1 MDISMIVAV
10 AKNWVIGKDNHLLWH
25 LSGDMKHFRA
35 LTTGNVVI
43 MGRKTF
49 ESIGKPLPNR
59 RNIILSRSLE
69 KIEGCELYSDIEN
82 LLSDPTLK
90 HEKIFIMGGGEI
102 YRLFLPLA
110 KRIFLTHVDVE
121 VAGDTTFPEI
131 GEEWIEYSREA
142 FQADEKNDYNFEF
155 VNYIR
160 K

>member
-1 MDISMIVAV
+1 MDISIIVAV

-49 ESIGKPLPNR
+49 DSIGKPLPNR
-59 RNIILSRSLE
+59 RNIILSRSLD
-69 KIEGCELYSDIEN
+69 KIDGCEVYSDVEN
-82 LLSDPTLK
+82 LLADPTLK

-102 YRLFLPLA
+102 YRLFLPLT

-121 VAGDTTFPEI
+121 ITGDTTFPKI

-142 FQADEKNDYNFEF
+142 FKADEKNDYNFEF

>member
-1 MDISMIVAV
+1 MDISIIVAV

-49 ESIGKPLPNR
+49 DSIGKPLPNR

-69 KIEGCELYSDIEN
+69 KIDGCEVYSDVEN
-82 LLSDPTLK
+82 LLADPTLK

-121 VAGDTTFPEI
+121 ITGDTTFPEI
-131 GEEWIEYSREA
+131 GEEWIEYSRES
-142 FQADEKNDYNFEF
+142 FKADKKNDYNFEF

>member
-1 MDISMIVAV
+1 MEKCIIVAISDNN
-10 AKNWVIGKDNHLLWH
+10 AIGRDNALLWH
-25 LSGDMKHFRA
+25 ISEDLKFFRR
-35 LTTGNVVI
+35 TTLGCPVI

-49 ESIGKPLPNR
+49 DSIGKPLPNR

-69 KIEGCELYSDIEN
+69 KIDGCEVYSDVEN
-82 LLSDPTLK
+82 LLADPTLK

-110 KRIFLTHVDVE
+110 KRIFLTHVEVE
-121 VAGDTTFPEI
+121 IAGDTTFPEI
-131 GEEWIEYSREA
+131 GEEWIEYSRES
-142 FQADEKNDYNFEF
+142 FKADKKNDYNFEF